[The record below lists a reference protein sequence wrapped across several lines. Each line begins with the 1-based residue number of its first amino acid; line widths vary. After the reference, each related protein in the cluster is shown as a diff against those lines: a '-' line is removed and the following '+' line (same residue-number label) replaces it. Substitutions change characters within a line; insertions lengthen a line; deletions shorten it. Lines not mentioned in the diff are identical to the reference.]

1 MDSRFIYFFI
11 VLTIA
16 YNIFF
21 DSYAEKQ
28 TYVLKLRNYLMIEIP
43 QDTEV
48 VEYISNMKHRFT
60 VWSELESSG
69 KNVNYTIEQLEKSG
83 WELTNVEENHE
94 RIYYSYKKGKVV
106 YGVCDYKNSD
116 RWGEDV
122 FVEE

>member
-60 VWSELESSG
+60 VWSELESSE
-69 KNVNYTIEQLEKSG
+69 KKVNYTIEQLEKSG